1 MARILLVEDDA
12 FTAALVTRILT
23 DGGHTVIRAVDGLQG
38 IAKAADEKP
47 DVIVMD
53 LGLPSMNG
61 WDATRMLKTD
71 PKTKPIPILALT
83 ANLTPDD
90 REEAYNV
97 GCDAFLT
104 KPVPAD
110 VLLGRIRELLHANT
124 I

>member
-1 MARILLVEDDA
+1 MARILLVEDDE
-12 FTAALVTRILT
+12 FTAALVTRMLT
-23 DGGHTVIRAVDGLQG
+23 DGAHDVILAVDGLQG
-38 IAKAADEKP
+38 VAKAVDEKP
-47 DVIVMD
+47 DLIVMD

-61 WDATRMLKTD
+61 WDATRTLKSD

-90 REEAYNV
+90 REEAYNA

-110 VLLGRIRELLHANT
+110 VLLGRIGELLRA
-124 I
+124 

>member
-1 MARILLVEDDA
+1 M
-12 FTAALVTRILT
+12 
-23 DGGHTVIRAVDGLQG
+23 
-38 IAKAADEKP
+38 
-47 DVIVMD
+47 
-53 LGLPSMNG
+53 G

-71 PKTKPIPILALT
+71 SKTKPSPILALT

-90 REEAYNV
+90 REEAYNA

-110 VLLGRIRELLHANT
+110 VLLGHIRELLRAST

>member
-1 MARILLVEDDA
+1 M
-12 FTAALVTRILT
+12 
-23 DGGHTVIRAVDGLQG
+23 DGLQG

-61 WDATRMLKTD
+61 WDATRMLKTH